1 MDPMLPFGLHS
12 APKLFNAVA
21 DALEWCFR
29 QQGICNVF
37 HYLDDFIIIA
47 PPHCTEC
54 ATAVAL
60 LDNVC
65 DSLGIPIANHKR
77 DGPATCLTFLGIEI
91 DTVSAELRLPADK
104 LQRLQSLLQEW
115 GDRKTCERR
124 DLESLIG
131 LLNHASKVLRPGRS
145 FLRRMLDLLHG
156 VPTPPLRPHPI
167 RLNREFRSK
176 LSWWR
181 LFAVAWNGIS
191 YLPPSHHLS
200 VTEMASDASGSWGC
214 GVWRGHQ
221 WFQFQWDQR
230 SSELTIMVKISAEL
244 RPELCRYH
252 CDNQAVVAYIR
263 SRTTHDKHCMHMLR
277 TLAFVEAKWLFSL
290 QPQYINTR
298 TNYLADD
305 LSRNNLPA
313 FLSKVPH
320 ADSRPTP
327 LPVPLL
333 DILLDP
339 SLDWTSPL
347 WLQKFSATFR
357 TALPPLLSAR
367 MTQQ

>member
-167 RLNREFRSK
+167 RLNREFRSD

-181 LFAVAWNGIS
+181 LFAATWNGIS
-191 YLPPSHHLS
+191 YLPPPHHLS

-214 GVWRGHQ
+214 GAWHGHQ
-221 WFQFQWDQR
+221 WFQLQWDQR
-230 SSELTIMVKISAEL
+230 SSELTIMVRAAS
-244 RPELCRYH
+244 H
-252 CDNQAVVAYIR
+252 H
-263 SRTTHDKHCMHMLR
+263 SR
-277 TLAFVEAKWLFSL
+277 FSGVGPL
-290 QPQYINTR
+290 MGATSS
-298 TNYLADD
+298 D
-305 LSRNNLPA
+305 LSL
-313 FLSKVPH
+313 
-320 ADSRPTP
+320 
-327 LPVPLL
+327 
-333 DILLDP
+333 
-339 SLDWTSPL
+339 
-347 WLQKFSATFR
+347 
-357 TALPPLLSAR
+357 
-367 MTQQ
+367 